1 MACRIW
7 ARSADFRAAFGVGI
21 NALGQVTGDADTAR
35 RRHRH
40 AFRWTASGG
49 MHDLG
54 TLGGTYSSGVVLT
67 RWARSPGTR
76 TRRAAPLHA
85 FRWTASGGM
94 QDLGT
99 LGGPSSYGAGIN
111 ALGQVTGYADT
122 AGGTSHAFRWT
133 P

>member
-1 MACRIW
+1 TYSYA
-7 ARSADFRAAFGVGI
+7 SGI
-21 NALGQVTGDADTAR
+21 NALGQVTGDADPAGS
-35 RRHRH
+35 
-40 AFRWTASGG
+40 FR
-49 MHDLG
+49 
-54 TLGGTYSSGVVLT
+54 
-67 RWARSPGTR
+67 
-76 TRRAAPLHA
+76 HA

-99 LGGPSSYGAGIN
+99 LGGFPCSVGAGIN